1 MGATLDIGFVSET
14 WLPEVNGVAMTLG
27 RLSGGLQELGHRVN
41 LFRPR
46 QSAHETPSRNGS
58 FAEHLLPGMR
68 VPMYR
73 ELHMG
78 LPATARFIEC
88 WTARRPDVLYVAT
101 EGPLGW
107 SAVRAAGRLKI
118 PVVSGFHTN
127 FHTYSKHYRMAWL
140 EPLVLHYLRH
150 LHRRTGC
157 TLAPTRALAEQLREQ
172 GFGRVE
178 VVQRGVDTG
187 LFTPHRRSE
196 VLRQSWGA
204 GPHDLVCLYVG
215 RIAAEKSIQEAVDA
229 FLAVQAHRPNAR
241 FVLVG
246 DGPLRETLAREHPG
260 FVFCG
265 LRHGVDLAQHYAS
278 GDLFLFPS
286 RSETFGNVV
295 TEAMASGLA
304 VIAYNEAA
312 AGEHIHH
319 LETGVLVDTAA
330 PSAFTEATV
339 ALSHRPGD
347 FRAIGAAAAQYT
359 SGLDW
364 GSVVGRFADLLREQ
378 VEAAEHEQTV

>member
-1 MGATLDIGFVSET
+1 
-14 WLPEVNGVAMTLG
+14 MTLG
-27 RLSGGLQELGHRVN
+27 RLSAGLQQLGHRVN

-46 QSAHETPSRNGS
+46 QCARETPSHNGS
-58 FAEHLLPGMR
+58 FVEHLLPGMR

-78 LPATARFIEC
+78 LPATRRFTGC
-88 WTARRPDVLYVAT
+88 WSARRPDVLYVAT

-127 FHTYSKHYRMAWL
+127 FHTYSKHYRMGWL
-140 EPLVLHYLRH
+140 EPLVLHYLRN

-157 TLAPTRALAEQLREQ
+157 TLAPTRALAAQLREQ

-187 LFTPHRRSE
+187 LFTPLRRSKA
-196 VLRQSWGA
+196 LRQSWGA
-204 GPHDLVCLYVG
+204 GPQDPVCLYVG
-215 RIAAEKSIQEAVDA
+215 RIAAEKNIREAVNA
-229 FLAVQAHRPNAR
+229 FLAVQARQPRAR
-241 FVLVG
+241 FILVG

-265 LRHGVDLAQHYAS
+265 LRHGEDLAQHYAS

-304 VIAYNEAA
+304 VVAYNEAA

-319 LETGVLVDTAA
+319 LETGVLVDTPA
-330 PSAFTEATV
+330 PTAFTDAAV
-339 ALSHRPGD
+339 ALSQRPAA
-347 FRAIGAAAAQYT
+347 FRAIGNAAAQYT
-359 SGLDW
+359 SRLDW
-364 GSVVGRFADLLREQ
+364 SSVVARFAELLREQ
-378 VEAAEHEQTV
+378 VEAA

>member
-1 MGATLDIGFVSET
+1 MGATLDIDLVTET

-27 RLSGGLQELGHRVN
+27 RLSAGLQQLGHRVN

-46 QSAHETPSRNGS
+46 QCARETPSHNGS

-78 LPATARFIEC
+78 LPATRRFTEC
-88 WTARRPDVLYVAT
+88 WSARRPDVLYVAT

-127 FHTYSKHYRMAWL
+127 FHTYSKHYRMGWL
-140 EPLVLHYLRH
+140 EPLVLHYLRN

-157 TLAPTRALAEQLREQ
+157 TLAPTRALAAQLREQ

-187 LFTPHRRSE
+187 LFTPLRRSKA
-196 VLRQSWGA
+196 LRQSWGA
-204 GPHDLVCLYVG
+204 GPQDPVCLYVG
-215 RIAAEKSIQEAVDA
+215 RIAAEKNIREAVNA
-229 FLAVQAHRPNAR
+229 FLAVQARQPRAR
-241 FVLVG
+241 FILVG

-265 LRHGVDLAQHYAS
+265 LRHGEDLAQHYAS

-304 VIAYNEAA
+304 VVAYNEAA

-319 LETGVLVDTAA
+319 LETGVLVDTPA
-330 PSAFTEATV
+330 PTAFTDAAV
-339 ALSHRPGD
+339 ALSQRPAA
-347 FRAIGAAAAQYT
+347 FRAIGNAAAQYT
-359 SGLDW
+359 SRLDW
-364 GSVVGRFADLLREQ
+364 SSVVARFAELLREQ
-378 VEAAEHEQTV
+378 VEAA